1 MFPEE
6 LPFRIIRMFSYIGDT
21 VLDPFLGSGTTLKVA
36 KSLFRNGIGYEL
48 NKDYKK
54 IVDNKIES
62 SIPGLF
68 RDYQFM
74 MYKLY
79 EKAQSEKLEIQLKKQ
94 KQKGVVFLKN
104 AKGVEVILDYLLIEE
119 GIFNQVKIIRELDA
133 KLKENTV
140 LRYLE
145 GSSIDKKIQ
154 CYVILINSKFDKD
167 VNLKLFLQAYLS
179 SANLIDKI
187 KIITMSDFLSDDFT
201 TSTFFL

>member
-6 LPFRIIRMFSYIGDT
+6 LPYRIIRMFSYIGDT

-54 IVDNKIES
+54 IVDNKVES
-62 SIPGLF
+62 SKPGLF
-68 RDYQFM
+68 RDYQYVL
-74 MYKLY
+74 YKLY
-79 EKAQSEKLEIQLKKQ
+79 DKARSEKIEIQIKKQ

-104 AKGVEVILDYLLIEE
+104 AKEVEVILDYLLIEE
-119 GIFNQVKIIRELDA
+119 GIFNQTKIKSELDS

-145 GSSIDKKIQ
+145 GSSIDKKTQ
-154 CYVILINSKFDKD
+154 SYVIIINTKFDKD
-167 VNLKLFLQAYLS
+167 TNFKPFLKVYLS
-179 SANLIDKI
+179 RANLIDKI
-187 KIITMSDFLSDDFT
+187 KIITMSDFLSDDFN